1 MKKSILF
8 LLVASLCYTSG
19 FYVGQSLNEL
29 PNDNKDI
36 TFIWNDDE
44 ESIPYPGTPIMLE
57 MIDEETVYI
66 GPIK

>member
-1 MKKSILF
+1 MKKIIFVLLISI
-8 LLVASLCYTSG
+8 VCYGSG
-19 FYVGQSLNEL
+19 FYAGESLNEL